1 MQQPNSINSDQMT
14 MPLEERFADAVVAK
28 GLQVPAIFFIELYKP
43 LATIG
48 GSACEVFSPFLTAL
62 LGVKSTSQ
70 MCELVS
76 SRERLERVLTMI
88 EAKAQRT

>member
-1 MQQPNSINSDQMT
+1 MQQQNSTHSQQAA

-48 GSACEVFSPFLTAL
+48 GSAFEAFSPFLVAL
-62 LGVKSTSQ
+62 LGVKWTSQ